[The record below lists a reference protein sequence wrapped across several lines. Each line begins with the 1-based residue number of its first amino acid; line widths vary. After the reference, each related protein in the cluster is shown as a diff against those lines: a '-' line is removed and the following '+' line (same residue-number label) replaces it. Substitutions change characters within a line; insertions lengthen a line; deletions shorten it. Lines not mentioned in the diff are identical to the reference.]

1 MDKTSRKRILELLLW
16 MTDRP
21 LKSAEF
27 KEILGEADCP
37 PEEELRQEISDIG
50 RELDLRESPLQL
62 MEVAGGFQL
71 SSRPMYSPWVR
82 RLYKEKT
89 AVRLSP
95 SALETLSI
103 VAYKQPITRG
113 EVEEIRGVEV
123 SGVLE
128 NLLERKLLKIV
139 GRKEALGRP
148 LLYGTTTE
156 FMRQFGL
163 KSLNELPKLDEL
175 VPPEE
180 LAPVEPTSAEPAPME
195 EAATV
200 PSSAGEE
207 EAPPTTSSN

>member
-139 GRKEALGRP
+139 GRKESLGRP

-175 VPPEE
+175 VPPEDI
-180 LAPVEPTSAEPAPME
+180 APAVAEPAPVDE
-195 EAATV
+195 TSVV
-200 PSSAGEE
+200 PTPAGDEGT
-207 EAPPTTSSN
+207 PPTASAN